1 MSTPTRSPSRTGTAD
16 TPPGPR
22 GGDTRP
28 AGTHTLL
35 GRGGELTGPPV
46 PAVPAACR
54 LHNRSEVVEFGAR
67 CGLRIS
73 TTTPH
78 VATAEDLLFVRSVLD
93 GAGIGYL
100 LVRGNHTRPVLAVNW
115 ADRQALRT
123 ALVAACADQ
132 PFYVKAVGTGRA
144 PGLIADGTLSHT
156 PAARILR
163 LFRPRLEPVSGLRYG
178 AEGAV
183 QVELWSYTDDEIA
196 APAAN
201 ALTRPVMA
209 RREAVP
215 AVIERDGRSWP
226 TVAGMFD
233 LHPADVP
240 FPIDLVFSWVDGS
253 DTRWQVQRARRMRNY
268 VVGDGDD
275 SPARYRQINE
285 LKYALRSVHM
295 YAPWIRR
302 IFVATDSP
310 RPAWL
315 ADHTRVIV
323 VRSEEFFTDPSVLPT
338 HNSHAVES
346 QLHRIPGLAE
356 HFLYAN
362 DDMFFGR
369 AVAPQLF
376 FTAGSV
382 SRFIESGTRIGLGR
396 NCPRRSGFENAAR
409 VNRVLAAT
417 TFRGDDH
424 PSSRTHPGAAAPIGH
439 GRDGRAVPPRVRRD
453 RGQPVPGSGEHLGDE
468 LALPLLRPAHR
479 PRRAAYRRQGPLRR
493 HHHRCGPARTR
504 SAAGEAEQGHVLP
517 QRRQH
522 PGGRPCGAHR
532 DGDRVPRPLLPHPG
546 PLGNRIPPLTG
557 TPDPTR
563 PIAGSPVGSA
573 VTGRD

>member
-1 MSTPTRSPSRTGTAD
+1 MSTPTRSPSRTGTPD
-16 TPPGPR
+16 TPPRPR

-54 LHNRSEVVEFGAR
+54 LSARPEVREFGGR
-67 CGLRIS
+67 YGLTIS

-78 VATAEDLLFVRSVLD
+78 EATTEDLLFVRSVLD
-93 GAGIGYL
+93 DAGIGYL

-132 PFYVKAVGTGRA
+132 PFYAKTVGSGRA
-144 PGLIADGTLSHT
+144 PVLIADGTLSHI

-163 LFRPRLEPVSGLRYG
+163 LFRPRIEPVSGLKYG
-178 AEGAV
+178 AAGAV

-196 APAAN
+196 APTAN

-233 LHPADVP
+233 RHPADVP

-253 DTRWQVQRARRMRNY
+253 DTRWQAQRARRMRNY

-315 ADHTRVIV
+315 AAHPRVTV

-409 VNRVLAAT
+409 VNRVLLQQRFGVTITRHLEHTPVPLRRSVMAEMEEQFPREFAAT
-417 TFRGDDH
+417 AASPFR
-424 PSSRTHPGAAAPIGH
+424 AAENISVTNSLYHYYALLT
-439 GRDGRAVPPRVRRD
+439 GRAVPHTAAKVRYVDTTTVAGLRA
-453 RGQPVPGSGEHLGDE
+453 LG
-468 LALPLLRPAHR
+468 PLLAKRNKDMFCLNDGSTPEVDLAVRTATVTEFLDRYYPIPAPWETGY
-479 PRRAAYRRQGPLRR
+479 PR
-493 HHHRCGPARTR
+493 
-504 SAAGEAEQGHVLP
+504 
-517 QRRQH
+517 
-522 PGGRPCGAHR
+522 
-532 DGDRVPRPLLPHPG
+532 
-546 PLGNRIPPLTG
+546 
-557 TPDPTR
+557 
-563 PIAGSPVGSA
+563 
-573 VTGRD
+573 

>member
-54 LHNRSEVVEFGAR
+54 LHNRSEVVEFGGR
-67 CGLRIS
+67 YGLRIS

-78 VATAEDLLFVRSVLD
+78 EATAEDLLFVRSVLD
-93 GAGIGYL
+93 DAGIGYL

-123 ALVAACADQ
+123 ALVAASADQ

-409 VNRVLAAT
+409 VNRVLLQQRFGVTITRHLEHTPVPLRRSVMAEMEEQFPREFAAT
-417 TFRGDDH
+417 AASPFR
-424 PSSRTHPGAAAPIGH
+424 AAENISVTNSLYHYYALLT
-439 GRDGRAVPPRVRRD
+439 GRAVPHTAAKVRYVDTTTVAGLRA
-453 RGQPVPGSGEHLGDE
+453 LG
-468 LALPLLRPAHR
+468 PLLAKRNKDMFCLNDGSTPEVDLAVRTATVTEFLDRYYPIPAPWETGY
-479 PRRAAYRRQGPLRR
+479 PR
-493 HHHRCGPARTR
+493 
-504 SAAGEAEQGHVLP
+504 
-517 QRRQH
+517 
-522 PGGRPCGAHR
+522 
-532 DGDRVPRPLLPHPG
+532 
-546 PLGNRIPPLTG
+546 
-557 TPDPTR
+557 
-563 PIAGSPVGSA
+563 
-573 VTGRD
+573 